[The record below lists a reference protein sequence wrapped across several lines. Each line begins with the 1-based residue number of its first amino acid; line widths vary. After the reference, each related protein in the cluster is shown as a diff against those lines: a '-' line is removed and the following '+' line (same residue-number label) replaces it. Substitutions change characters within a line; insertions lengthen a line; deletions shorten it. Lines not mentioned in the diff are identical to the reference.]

1 MRGTVAMPAATRG
14 GALAGAALGTWRGRI
29 ALLAL
34 AAISVAGVYRVVA
47 APGGASYR
55 TQPVARGT
63 VTQTVIVFGAIDSS
77 AALKLN
83 FKASGKVARV
93 TATVGETVPAGR
105 PLAQLD
111 TGDLQIALATAKAG
125 LANAQAR
132 YDQTL
137 AGASAEDIALARN
150 AVDAAQRL
158 SDQTQT
164 TAQGDVSA
172 AQQALD
178 NARSALDRARQSA
191 AADVDT
197 ARVALERIRT
207 NYTSSR
213 ATFSTT
219 VARIASD
226 VAAYLA
232 AIDQAK
238 AQVSIALAAAGDP
251 ALSADVQPSLNSAIT
266 SLTTAETSAFAPVQ
280 DALRDVLSSA
290 DRLTTAA
297 AAFDAAVAS
306 GGDVTAAVTQFQSAQ
321 ARYGI
326 DATRLST
333 AVDGPAGLVAS
344 ASAAVVSANNA
355 LNTIYR
361 AGNARYDDARAALA
375 VVTPILSSDTQLA
388 AALKTELAQAGTAL
402 QVVGDAVSGS
412 FTSALQAAAFAK
424 ARADASVTAAESAV
438 SAAQKALAT
447 GQDRAATQVSSQQS
461 ALRTAQLTLEK
472 TSASARATDIAAA
485 YANVLAQQAGVDKAT
500 ADLANATLV
509 APSAGTITAVNGR
522 EGEFVTGGNALTAFI
537 VFQPSSAVALRGTV
551 GEAAIAKL
559 RVGQEATVAVEA
571 AGSTKA
577 LRGRVTSVDPS
588 ATVQQGV
595 AAYSVEVTVDE
606 AGVVAAPGMTGT
618 ASVVVAR
625 KADALTVPAAAVH
638 DKDGK
643 RAVTVWSDGRPTET
657 EVAVGI
663 ADDSAVE
670 ITSGLREG
678 QEVVVSEGAT
688 APGSARVTASAP
700 FSYPTMGDPS
710 LERIAVVVQVTNR
723 SQDDLVIS
731 LTDFI
736 ARDTQHRLYPADPQ
750 ATAADA
756 RVVRAVASL
765 RGMNG
770 VRPLQPLTLRK
781 DDVLVGFVV
790 FSVPAGTRPSQLVY
804 RQTDADVVV
813 DLTAR

>member
-1 MRGTVAMPAATRG
+1 MRSSLATARPGPAGLPAA
-14 GALAGAALGTWRGRI
+14 LLGTWRGRA
-29 ALLAL
+29 ALLVLVAL
-34 AAISVAGVYRVVA
+34 TAGGIVRA
-47 APGGASYR
+47 GSSAGPTYR

-63 VTQTVIVFGAIDSS
+63 VTQTVIVFGAIDTS

-83 FKASGKVARV
+83 FKASGKVAKV
-93 TATVGETVPAGR
+93 SATVGETVPAGR
-105 PLAQLD
+105 TLAQLD
-111 TGDLQIALATAKAG
+111 TADLQIALATAKAG

-158 SDQTQT
+158 ADQTQT
-164 TAQGDVSA
+164 AAQGDVSA

-178 NARSALDRARQSA
+178 NAKSALDRARQSA
-191 AADVDT
+191 AADVET
-197 ARVALERIRT
+197 ARVALERVRT

-213 ATFSTT
+213 ATFGAT
-219 VARIASD
+219 VARIKAD

-232 AIDQAK
+232 AISDAK
-238 AQVSIALAAAGDP
+238 AQVNIALSAAGDP
-251 ALSADVQPSLNSAIT
+251 GLSADVQPTLNSAIT
-266 SLTTAETSAFAPVQ
+266 SLITAETSAFAPVQ
-280 DALRDVLSSA
+280 DALRDLLVSA
-290 DRLTTAA
+290 GRVTAA
-297 AAFDAAVAS
+297 ADAFDSAVAS
-306 GGDVTAAVTQFQSAQ
+306 GGDITSAVTQFQAAQ
-321 ARYGI
+321 TRYGI

-333 AVDGPAGLVAS
+333 ALDGPAGLVAS

-355 LNTIYR
+355 LNTFYR
-361 AGNARYDDARAALA
+361 AGNPRYDDARTALA

-388 AALKTELAQAGTAL
+388 AALKTEIAQAGGAL
-402 QVVGDAVSGS
+402 QVVGDAIGGS
-412 FTSALQAAAFAK
+412 YASALQAAASAK
-424 ARADASVTAAESAV
+424 ARADASVAAAESAV
-438 SAAQKALAT
+438 SAAQKALASA
-447 GQDRAATQVSSQQS
+447 QDRAATQVSSQQS
-461 ALRTAQLTLEK
+461 ALRNAQLTLEK

-500 ADLANATLV
+500 ADLANAALV

-537 VFQPSSAVALRGTV
+537 VFQPSSAVALRGSV
-551 GEAAIAKL
+551 GEADVAKL
-559 RVGQEATVAVEA
+559 KVGQEATVAVEA

-577 LRGRVTSVDPS
+577 LRGHVSTVDPS

-606 AGVVAAPGMTGT
+606 AAVRAAPGMTGT
-618 ASVVVAR
+618 ASVIVAR
-625 KADALTVPAAAVH
+625 KADVLTVPAAAVH
-638 DKDGK
+638 ERGGK
-643 RAVTVWSDGRPTET
+643 RAVAVWAGGTATET
-657 EVAVGI
+657 EVTVGI

-670 ITSGLREG
+670 VTSGLREG
-678 QEVVVSEGAT
+678 QDVVVSEGAT
-688 APGSARVTASAP
+688 APGSAQVTASAP
-700 FSYPTMGDPS
+700 FSYPTMADPS
-710 LERIAVVVQVTNR
+710 LERIAVIVQVTNR
-723 SQDDLVIS
+723 SQDDLVMS

-756 RVVRAVASL
+756 RVVRAVAAL

-813 DLTAR
+813 DLTVR